1 MNQLRAAQ
9 NRSAQ
14 AQMAREAK
22 SARGGAPVGG
32 PSNPNLLREANRTQ
46 RSREPMEPINV
57 GMPADLV
64 LELDRMVEIGA
75 AKNRGDAA
83 RLLMRKGL
91 ET

>member
-9 NRSAQ
+9 NRSVQ
-14 AQMAREAK
+14 AQIARETKTAK
-22 SARGGAPVGG
+22 GGAPAGG
-32 PSNPNLLREANRTQ
+32 VRNPNLLREANRIQ
-46 RSREPMEPINV
+46 RTREPMEPINV